1 MNRFFSTFLIL
12 SGMTGLS
19 VYFIGLFVP
28 KETLAESQDFTTA
41 KVSATFVNVR
51 QLPTLSAAEATQL
64 RSQERVIS
72 TRIPGGV
79 TRLNRIK
86 MNPLSTPEGKLAAQA
101 NRGITPVSAP
111 PNAKTASG
119 TRATST
125 RNCVGNAA
133 TGFAPSDSHGAVG
146 LNNYVEVTNVDLGIY
161 PKTGSCSPNSFV
173 SLKAFFGITDPN
185 TTAFDPRAIYDF
197 RNNRYVVTTE
207 TRKTSS
213 TDQFQYFAVSQTGD
227 PLGAW
232 NVYRIPISEGSYRFC
247 KKALTDFWDYPNLGY
262 NSNQWFITANNFP
275 TSGASYGV
283 IMTIDKAPTLTG
295 SVPVLRCYGT
305 SSSTRAQV
313 QFNVAPPLDRSTATT
328 AYFLATDSGAG
339 SQLRKYTLNT
349 LTGAMT
355 YNTPI
360 AIPAWTAPPGAPQP
374 TTTLLLDTLDGR
386 IQSNTVQI
394 GNRVYAIHALNV
406 GGRSAI
412 RLYRVNAGTN
422 TAEVRFTY
430 VLTGLAAW
438 GPSFAIAS
446 TGSTTSGFFA
456 FNYSGSAQNPAA
468 ALVASRN
475 DGVGGFPGFTYQT
488 GVPMTN
494 SCQNGTRCRWGDYS
508 ATSLDPANLN
518 SAFGVAQ
525 FMTGNSQFNWS
536 TVIMG
541 LRP

>member
-1 MNRFFSTFLIL
+1 MKKNLVVPLIL
-12 SGMTGLS
+12 TGMAGSTIYLLS
-19 VYFIGLFVP
+19 ILSA

-41 KVSATFVNVR
+41 RVSPTVVNVST
-51 QLPTLSAAEATQL
+51 LPTLSAAEATQL
-64 RSQERVIS
+64 RSQSRVLP
-72 TRIPGGV
+72 TQIPGGIA
-79 TRLNRIK
+79 RLSRIK
-86 MNPLSTPEGKLAAQA
+86 ANPLSTSEGKLAAQV
-101 NRGITPVSAP
+101 NRSITPVSAP
-111 PNAKTASG
+111 PNVNTASG

-125 RNCVGNAA
+125 KNCVGNAA

-146 LNNYVEVTNVDLGIY
+146 RNHYVEVTNVDLGIY
-161 PKTGSCSPNSFV
+161 AKTSCTRNRFV
-173 SLKAFFGITDPN
+173 SLKTFFGITDPN

-430 VLTGLAAW
+430 ALTGLAAW
-438 GPSFAIAS
+438 GPSFAIAN

-456 FNYSGSAQNPAA
+456 FNYSGSTLNPAA
-468 ALVASRN
+468 ALVARRN
-475 DGVGGFPGFTYQT
+475 DNVGGFPGFTYQT

-525 FMTGNSQFNWS
+525 FMTGGSQFSWS
-536 TVIMG
+536 TKIMG